1 MGWNLDSGLPIY
13 SQLIEQLQCRIVSG
27 AYVPGSRLASVRDLA
42 NEASVNPNTMQR
54 AMTEL
59 ERLGLIYTER
69 TNGRYITEN
78 KELIT
83 MTKKQIALEKIGS
96 FIAQMKE
103 LGYKTEETLELM
115 EEASREG
122 KGNE

>member
-103 LGYKTEETLELM
+103 LGYKKEETLELM
-115 EEASREG
+115 EEAGREG

>member
-27 AYVPGSRLASVRDLA
+27 AYVPGSRMASVRDLA

-78 KELIT
+78 KELIA

-96 FIAQMKE
+96 FIDQMRE
-103 LGYKTEETLELM
+103 LGYKKEETLELM

>member
-27 AYVPGSRLASVRDLA
+27 AYAPGSRLASVRDLA

-96 FIAQMKE
+96 FIDQMRE
-103 LGYKTEETLELM
+103 LGYKKEEMLELM

>member
-96 FIAQMKE
+96 FIDQMKE

>member
-27 AYVPGSRLASVRDLA
+27 TYAPGSRLASVRDLA

-78 KELIT
+78 KELIA
-83 MTKKQIALEKIGS
+83 MTKKKIALEKIGS
-96 FIAQMKE
+96 FIDQMRE
-103 LGYKTEETLELM
+103 LGYKKEEMLELM
-115 EEASREG
+115 EEASREV